1 MTTTTQQ
8 TEIATFGAGCF
19 WCLEAAL
26 NELSGVEKAISG
38 YMGGHT
44 PNPDYRSVCTGNT
57 GHAEVVQVH
66 FYPEQISFIDLCK
79 IFFSLHDATQLN
91 RQGNDIGTQYRSV
104 IFSHSEQQQQQ
115 AAAIIVELEQQKLFN
130 APMVT
135 ELSPA
140 SQFYPAEA
148 YHQGYYQQNPY
159 QGYCQMLI
167 SPKMAKFRSQFQH
180 FLKNKTER

>member
-1 MTTTTQQ
+1 MTTTQQ

-44 PNPDYRSVCTGNT
+44 PNPDYRSVCAGWT

-66 FYPEQISFIDLCK
+66 FHPEQIHFTDLCD

-104 IFSHSEQQQQQ
+104 IFSHSEQQHQQ
-115 AAAIIVELEQQKLFN
+115 AAAIIAQITLQKLFS
-130 APMVT
+130 APIVT

-140 SQFYPAEA
+140 GLFYPAEA

-167 SPKMAKFRSQFQH
+167 TPKMAKFRRQFSNR
-180 FLKNKTER
+180 LKSKTEH

>member
-1 MTTTTQQ
+1 MTEQ

-26 NELSGVEKAISG
+26 NELGGVEKAISG
-38 YMGGHT
+38 YMGGHI

-57 GHAEVVQVH
+57 GHAEVVQVY

-104 IFSHSEQQQQQ
+104 IFYHSAEQQQQSL
-115 AAAIIVELEQQKLFN
+115 AIIDALTTQAIFTR
-130 APMVT
+130 PIVT
-135 ELSPA
+135 EVTAA
-140 SQFYPAEA
+140 STFYPAET
-148 YHQGYYQQNPY
+148 YHQGYYKRNPE
-159 QGYCQMLI
+159 QGYCQILI
-167 SPKMAKFRSQFQH
+167 TPKLAKFRSHFQQK
-180 FLKNKTER
+180 LKHLAAL